1 MINQDFIFS
10 NKTSYRF
17 RRHVAFWFCWWLYI
31 ATTHAAN
38 PMGKPEISYFR
49 NLPFTLSEAVLML
62 IPQIV
67 LTYYLLYFVTTNF
80 LFKNRYWAA
89 VAWAI
94 PGWFI
99 SVLFTIFLISNVNA
113 EILSFFLPEKY
124 LQNTSR
130 PPAVNFFMGLMLA
143 SKGAMTVAGIA
154 VAIKFIKH
162 WYLKEQRN
170 LELQRENSE
179 AQLMLLT
186 AQVHPHFLF
195 NTLNNIYS
203 QIQTES
209 PKGSKMILELSDM
222 LRYILAEGNKINVPL
237 LKEIEMIHDYIN
249 LEKVRYGNKLEIHLS
264 LPEETGNLQIAPLLL
279 LPFVE
284 NCFKH
289 GTYKFLSNPWIN
301 LKIEIKEN
309 NLYFKLI
316 NGKEVNVPKEIPKSG
331 TGIPNVKKRLNLL
344 YPGKHK
350 INISDDEDVFVVN
363 LWLQLMEAEADT
375 STLIQSKPAIKYGK
389 LESYNY

>member
-1 MINQDFIFS
+1 
-10 NKTSYRF
+10 
-17 RRHVAFWFCWWLYI
+17 
-31 ATTHAAN
+31 
-38 PMGKPEISYFR
+38 MGKPEISYFR

-62 IPQIV
+62 LPQIV
-67 LTYYLLYFVTTNF
+67 FTYYLLYFVTTKF

-89 VAWAI
+89 FAWAI

-99 SVLFTIFLISNVNA
+99 SVLFTIFLVSNVNA

-130 PPAVNFFMGLMLA
+130 PPADNFFMGLMLA
-143 SKGAMTVAGIA
+143 TKGALTVAGIA

-170 LELQRENSE
+170 LELQKENSE

-203 QIQTES
+203 QTQTES

-222 LRYILAEGNKINVPL
+222 LRYILAEGNKSKVPL
-237 LKEIEMIHDYIN
+237 KKELEMIQHYIN
-249 LEKVRYGNKLEIHLS
+249 LEKVRYGNKLEVHLS

-289 GTYKFLSNPWIN
+289 GTTKFLSNPWIN
-301 LKIEIKEN
+301 LKIEIKEK

-316 NGKEVNVPKEIPKSG
+316 NGKAVNAPQEFPKSG

-344 YPGKHK
+344 YPGKHEL
-350 INISDDEDVFVVN
+350 NISDDIDVFVVN
-363 LWLQLMEAEADT
+363 LRLQLSEAEADT
-375 STLIQSKPAIKYGK
+375 LTLIQSKPAIKYGK
-389 LESYNY
+389 LESNNY